1 MPPVGPRVPVTPS
14 GARTW
19 RHCPHSPAA
28 TVALGVSNP
37 RGGVVASGW
46 GLQSAFSTSAFKL
59 KRPGRRARRGRRR
72 DGRKRQAGT
81 AGGGRAPSVILSTA
95 LRGVSRPTGQ
105 ALEDKEAG
113 GLGLPGR
120 GQDPGRPGP
129 VPAGVWVR
137 PPPALTPS
145 RAEPHRNYA
154 HDDPVVLSLT
164 EVKFTQH

>member
-14 GARTW
+14 GARTR

-37 RGGVVASGW
+37 GGVVASGW

-81 AGGGRAPSVILSTA
+81 AGGGGARSERHSEHSPE
-95 LRGVSRPTGQ
+95 GCVSSHRTGP
-105 ALEDKEAG
+105 G
-113 GLGLPGR
+113 GQGSR
-120 GQDPGRPGP
+120 RPGSSRQGTRSWS
-129 VPAGVWVR
+129 AGTGACGGVGAAT
-137 PPPALTPS
+137 PGAHSEPS
-145 RAEPHRNYA
+145 RASQELRSRRPRCSFLN
-154 HDDPVVLSLT
+154 
-164 EVKFTQH
+164 